1 VTYFTVLVLSVATLW
16 MAYQMLRRSQG
27 VPAHARASLKGASSL
42 NRHTEVTD
50 DDIASR
56 LRLVAEEAKDVEEPE
71 ATEELEEEAGREEEP
86 EDEEPEPE
94 ADSPKPKVKRQ
105 PPKDS
110 PKMAAT
116 KMQLERLLAVPVPV
130 ILSKQA
136 LQSKNEFSCGG
147 THVVKLNAYADLKK
161 LKHVE
166 EVLPDM
172 DMFYA
177 SRNDK
182 IFDRCAVV
190 GNSGS
195 MLEVEHGMDIDAH
208 DVVVRFNSGIT
219 EGYEQF
225 VGSKTT
231 FRILNNPDSGAK
243 EKGEI
248 TISTLRDDDIKVWAV
263 GVLTHPE
270 RAEGSAL
277 CFDQEF
283 LCYAWQWVRN
293 TGHKPS
299 TGLVGLVMAL
309 KVCRKVSIYGFQSSN
324 YFSKTERPHY
334 YDWERPAKGRE
345 RVHPF
350 AREVA
355 LYKVLNAT
363 GFITMVTP

>member
-1 VTYFTVLVLSVATLW
+1 
-16 MAYQMLRRSQG
+16 M
-27 VPAHARASLKGASSL
+27 
-42 NRHTEVTD
+42 
-50 DDIASR
+50 
-56 LRLVAEEAKDVEEPE
+56 
-71 ATEELEEEAGREEEP
+71 
-86 EDEEPEPE
+86 
-94 ADSPKPKVKRQ
+94 
-105 PPKDS
+105 
-110 PKMAAT
+110 
-116 KMQLERLLAVPVPV
+116 
-130 ILSKQA
+130 
-136 LQSKNEFSCGG
+136 
-147 THVVKLNAYADLKK
+147 
-161 LKHVE
+161 
-166 EVLPDM
+166 
-172 DMFYA
+172 
-177 SRNDK
+177 
-182 IFDRCAVV
+182 
-190 GNSGS
+190 
-195 MLEVEHGMDIDAH
+195 
-208 DVVVRFNSGIT
+208 VVRFNSGIT

-283 LCYAWQWVRN
+283 LCYAWQVRIGLSLRASLLFSPSSSRSGHGDTNAIRPRAAQWVRN